1 MTDLKEGVCL
11 NGFWYNHEHCCWNS
25 PQTTFQDR
33 DKCPEWR
40 TWAQLLTSREEGV
53 RIGGRA
59 PVSQGSEPA
68 PQVSPGILT
77 GSPPASRP
85 DREPWATS

>member
-53 RIGGRA
+53 RIGGREGTRFTGERGSRA
-59 PVSQGSEPA
+59 SQSSDPHGPPSRF
-68 PQVSPGILT
+68 SP
-77 GSPPASRP
+77 
-85 DREPWATS
+85 

>member
-40 TWAQLLTSREEGV
+40 TWAQLLTRREEGV
-53 RIGGRA
+53 RIPFHR
-59 PVSQGSEPA
+59 V
-68 PQVSPGILT
+68 
-77 GSPPASRP
+77 ASRP
-85 DREPWATS
+85 RRSASDPHGPPSRFSP